1 MFKTNSLLFSTFT
14 VAILLVL
21 TYSVSAQNPPSDI
34 VIVNEFVGQSEFIQG
49 RLSQLAGA
57 MPESTFEW
65 RPTDGVRSVSEVY
78 LHAAFAN
85 YICVTMSGGS
95 VPDEVGFVMDFS
107 KVNDWDTQTT
117 DKAAV
122 IEKMNESFD
131 ILKKRIAELT
141 QEDLDREVE
150 VFGMTMS
157 VRNFMISMIAHSH
170 EHLGQGIAYARMNDV
185 TPPWSE
191 KEEGEVEGEVE
202 SEG

>member
-107 KVNDWDTQTT
+107 KANDWDTQTT

-191 KEEGEVEGEVE
+191 KQEGEG
-202 SEG
+202 

>member
-1 MFKTNSLLFSTFT
+1 MLKTKSILFSIFAA
-14 VAILLVL
+14 AILLVL
-21 TYSVSAQNPPSDI
+21 VNSVSAQNPPSDI
-34 VIVNEFVGQSEFIQG
+34 VIVNEFVGQTEFIQG

-85 YICVTMSGGS
+85 YICVTMTGGS
-95 VPDEVGFVMDFS
+95 VPEDVGFVMDFS
-107 KVNDWDTQTT
+107 KANDWDTQTT

-122 IEKMNESFD
+122 IEKMNQSFD
-131 ILKKRIAELT
+131 ILKKRIGELN

-157 VRNFMISMIAHSH
+157 VRNFIISMIAHSH

-185 TPPWSE
+185 TPPWSA
-191 KEEGEVEGEVE
+191 KQEGEG
-202 SEG
+202 

>member
-1 MFKTNSLLFSTFT
+1 MLKTKSILFSIFAA
-14 VAILLVL
+14 AILFVLVN
-21 TYSVSAQNPPSDI
+21 SVSAQNPPSDI
-34 VIVNEFVGQSEFIQG
+34 VIGNEFVGQAEFIQG

-107 KVNDWDTQTT
+107 KANDWDTQTT

-191 KEEGEVEGEVE
+191 KQEGEG
-202 SEG
+202 

>member
-1 MFKTNSLLFSTFT
+1 MFKTKSLLLSIFA

-21 TYSVSAQNPPSDI
+21 THSVSAQNAPSDI
-34 VIVNEFVGQSEFIQG
+34 VIVNEFLGQTEFIQG
-49 RLSQLAGA
+49 RLSQLAEA
-57 MPESTFEW
+57 MPENTFGW
-65 RPTDGVRSVSEVY
+65 RPTEGVRSVSEVY

-107 KVNDWDTQTT
+107 KANDWDTQTT
-117 DKAAV
+117 DKEAV
-122 IEKMNESFD
+122 VEKLNQSFD
-131 ILKKRIAELT
+131 ILKKRIGELN

-191 KEEGEVEGEVE
+191 KQEGEG
-202 SEG
+202 

>member
-1 MFKTNSLLFSTFT
+1 MLKTKSILFSIFAA
-14 VAILLVL
+14 AILLVL
-21 TYSVSAQNPPSDI
+21 VNSVSAQNPPSDI
-34 VIVNEFVGQSEFIQG
+34 VIVNEFVGQTEFIQG

-107 KVNDWDTQTT
+107 KANDWDTQTT

-122 IEKMNESFD
+122 IEKMNQSFD
-131 ILKKRIAELT
+131 ILKKRIGELT

-157 VRNFMISMIAHSH
+157 IRNFIISMIAHSH

-185 TPPWSE
+185 TPPWSA
-191 KEEGEVEGEVE
+191 KQEGEG
-202 SEG
+202 

>member
-1 MFKTNSLLFSTFT
+1 MSCF
-14 VAILLVL
+14 AE
-21 TYSVSAQNPPSDI
+21 QP
-34 VIVNEFVGQSEFIQG
+34 VIVQEFMGQLEFIQG
-49 RLSQLAGA
+49 RLIQLAEA
-57 MPESTFEW
+57 MPESTYEW
-65 RPTDGVRSVSEVY
+65 KPTDGVRSVSEVY

-85 YICVTMSGGS
+85 YICVTMSGGT

-107 KVNDWDTQTT
+107 KANEWDTQTT
-117 DKAAV
+117 EKAEV
-122 IEKMNESFD
+122 IEKMNQSFA
-131 ILKKRIAELT
+131 ILIDRVAELT

-191 KEEGEVEGEVE
+191 EEKKSE
-202 SEG
+202 SENENEKSEG

>member
-1 MFKTNSLLFSTFT
+1 MFKTKSIQFSIFAA
-14 VAILLVL
+14 AILLVL
-21 TYSVSAQNPPSDI
+21 INSVSAQNPPSDI
-34 VIVNEFVGQSEFIQG
+34 AIVNEFVGQTEFIQG

-107 KVNDWDTQTT
+107 KADDWDTQTT

-122 IEKMNESFD
+122 IEKMNQSFD
-131 ILKKRIAELT
+131 ILKKRIGELN
-141 QEDLDREVE
+141 QEDLDCEVE

-157 VRNFMISMIAHSH
+157 VRNFIISMIAHSH

-185 TPPWSE
+185 TPPWSA
-191 KEEGEVEGEVE
+191 KQEGEG
-202 SEG
+202 

>member
-1 MFKTNSLLFSTFT
+1 MFKTKSILFSIFAA
-14 VAILLVL
+14 AILLVL
-21 TYSVSAQNPPSDI
+21 INSVSAQNPPSDI
-34 VIVNEFVGQSEFIQG
+34 VIVNEFVGQTEFIQG

-85 YICVTMSGGS
+85 YICVTMSGGK
-95 VPDEVGFVMDFS
+95 VPEDVGFVMDFS
-107 KVNDWDTQTT
+107 KANDWDTQTT

-157 VRNFMISMIAHSH
+157 VRNFVISMIAHSH
-170 EHLGQGIAYARMNDV
+170 EHLGQGIAYARMNGV
-185 TPPWSE
+185 TPPWSA
-191 KEEGEVEGEVE
+191 KQEGEG
-202 SEG
+202 

>member
-1 MFKTNSLLFSTFT
+1 MFNIKSILFSIFAA
-14 VAILLVL
+14 AILLVL
-21 TYSVSAQNPPSDI
+21 IKPVSAHNPPSDI
-34 VIVNEFVGQSEFIQG
+34 VIVKEFIGQTEFIQG
-49 RLSQLAGA
+49 RLSQLAEA
-57 MPESTFEW
+57 MPESTFGW
-65 RPTDGVRSVSEVY
+65 RPTEGVRSVSEVY

-85 YICVTMSGGS
+85 YICVTVSGGT
-95 VPDEVGFVMDFS
+95 VPEEVGFVMDFS

-122 IEKMNESFD
+122 IEKMKESFD
-131 ILKKRIAELT
+131 ILKKRIGELT
-141 QEDLDREVE
+141 QEDLDRQVD

-157 VRNFMISMIAHSH
+157 VRNFVISMIAHSH
-170 EHLGQGIAYARMNDV
+170 EHLGQGIAYARMNGV

>member
-1 MFKTNSLLFSTFT
+1 MTSFKGACKVKITSGFIFSSTSIINF
-14 VAILLVL
+14 
-21 TYSVSAQNPPSDI
+21 VSTS
-34 VIVNEFVGQSEFIQG
+34 
-49 RLSQLAGA
+49 LAGA
-57 MPESTFEW
+57 MPENTFDW

-107 KVNDWDTQTT
+107 KANDWDTQTT

-122 IEKMNESFD
+122 IEKMNQSFD
-131 ILKKRIAELT
+131 ILKKRIRELS

-185 TPPWSE
+185 TPPWSV
-191 KEEGEVEGEVE
+191 KQDGEG
-202 SEG
+202 

>member
-1 MFKTNSLLFSTFT
+1 MFKTKSLLFSIFA

-21 TYSVSAQNPPSDI
+21 THSVSAQNAPSDI
-34 VIVNEFVGQSEFIQG
+34 VIVNEFVGQTEFIQG
-49 RLSQLAGA
+49 RLSQLAEA
-57 MPESTFEW
+57 MPENTFGW
-65 RPTDGVRSVSEVY
+65 RPTEGVRSVSEVY

-107 KVNDWDTQTT
+107 KANDWDTQTT

-122 IEKMNESFD
+122 VEKLNQSFD
-131 ILKKRIAELT
+131 ILKKRIGELN

-191 KEEGEVEGEVE
+191 KQEGEGEG
-202 SEG
+202 

>member
-1 MFKTNSLLFSTFT
+1 MLKIKSILFSIFVIAILF
-14 VAILLVL
+14 VAIKP
-21 TYSVSAQNPPSDI
+21 VSALSPPSDI
-34 VIVNEFVGQSEFIQG
+34 VIVKEFIGQTEFIQG
-49 RLSQLAGA
+49 RLSQLAEA
-57 MPESTFEW
+57 MPEATFGW

-85 YICVTMSGGS
+85 YICVTVSGGT
-95 VPDEVGFVMDFS
+95 VPEDVGFVMDFS
-107 KVNDWDTQTT
+107 KGNDWDTQTT

-131 ILKKRIAELT
+131 ILKKRVAELT

-157 VRNFMISMIAHSH
+157 VRDFMISMIAHSH

-185 TPPWSE
+185 TPPWSV
-191 KEEGEVEGEVE
+191 KQDGEG
-202 SEG
+202 

>member
-1 MFKTNSLLFSTFT
+1 MLKTKSILFSIF
-14 VAILLVL
+14 AASILLVL
-21 TYSVSAQNPPSDI
+21 VNSVSAQNPPSDI
-34 VIVNEFVGQSEFIQG
+34 VIVNEFVGQTEFIQG
-49 RLSQLAGA
+49 RLSQLAEA

-107 KVNDWDTQTT
+107 KANDWDTQTT

-122 IEKMNESFD
+122 IEKMNQSFD
-131 ILKKRIAELT
+131 ILKKRIGELT

-157 VRNFMISMIAHSH
+157 IRNFIISMIAHSH

-185 TPPWSE
+185 TPPWSA
-191 KEEGEVEGEVE
+191 KQEGEG
-202 SEG
+202 

>member
-1 MFKTNSLLFSTFT
+1 MFKTNSILFSIFAA
-14 VAILLVL
+14 AILLVL
-21 TYSVSAQNPPSDI
+21 VNSVSAQNPPSDI
-34 VIVNEFVGQSEFIQG
+34 VIVNEFVGQTEFIQG

-107 KVNDWDTQTT
+107 KANDWDTQTT

-122 IEKMNESFD
+122 IEKMNQSFD
-131 ILKKRIAELT
+131 ILTKRIGELT

-157 VRNFMISMIAHSH
+157 VRNFIISMIAHSH

-185 TPPWSE
+185 TPPWSA
-191 KEEGEVEGEVE
+191 KQEGEG
-202 SEG
+202 

>member
-1 MFKTNSLLFSTFT
+1 MLKTKSILFSIFAA
-14 VAILLVL
+14 AILLVL
-21 TYSVSAQNPPSDI
+21 VNSVSAQNPPSDI
-34 VIVNEFVGQSEFIQG
+34 VIVNEFVGQTEFIQG

-95 VPDEVGFVMDFS
+95 VPNEVGFVMDFS
-107 KVNDWDTQTT
+107 KANDWDTQTT

-122 IEKMNESFD
+122 IEKMNQSFD
-131 ILKKRIAELT
+131 ILKKRIGELT
-141 QEDLDREVE
+141 QEDLDREIE

-157 VRNFMISMIAHSH
+157 VRNFIISMIAHCH
-170 EHLGQGIAYARMNDV
+170 EHLGQGIAYARMNDI
-185 TPPWSE
+185 TPPWSV
-191 KEEGEVEGEVE
+191 KQDGEG
-202 SEG
+202 

>member
-1 MFKTNSLLFSTFT
+1 MFKTKSILFSIFAA
-14 VAILLVL
+14 AILLVL
-21 TYSVSAQNPPSDI
+21 VNSVSAQNPPSDI
-34 VIVNEFVGQSEFIQG
+34 VIVNEFVGQTEFIQG

-57 MPESTFEW
+57 MPENTFEW

-95 VPDEVGFVMDFS
+95 VPEEVGFVMDFS

-122 IEKMNESFD
+122 IEKMNQSFD
-131 ILKKRIAELT
+131 ILKKRIGELN

-157 VRNFMISMIAHSH
+157 VRNFIISMIAHSH
-170 EHLGQGIAYARMNDV
+170 EHLGQGIAYARMNGV
-185 TPPWSE
+185 TPPWSA
-191 KEEGEVEGEVE
+191 KQEGEE
-202 SEG
+202 

>member
-1 MFKTNSLLFSTFT
+1 MLKIKSILFSIFV
-14 VAILLVL
+14 VAILLVVIKP
-21 TYSVSAQNPPSDI
+21 VSALNLPSDI
-34 VIVNEFVGQSEFIQG
+34 VIVNEFIGQTEFIQG
-49 RLSQLAGA
+49 RLGQLAEA
-57 MPESTFEW
+57 MPEATFGW
-65 RPTDGVRSVSEVY
+65 RPTEGVRSVSEVY

-85 YICVTMSGGS
+85 YICVTVSGGT
-95 VPDEVGFVMDFS
+95 VPEDVGFVMDFS
-107 KVNDWDTQTT
+107 KANDWDTQTT

-122 IEKMNESFD
+122 IEKLNESFD

-185 TPPWSE
+185 IPPWSA
-191 KEEGEVEGEVE
+191 KQDDEG
-202 SEG
+202 

>member
-1 MFKTNSLLFSTFT
+1 MPKIKSILFSIFAA
-14 VAILLVL
+14 AILLVL
-21 TYSVSAQNPPSDI
+21 VNSVSAQNPPSDI
-34 VIVNEFVGQSEFIQG
+34 VIVNEFVGQTEFIQG
-49 RLSQLAGA
+49 RLSQLAEA
-57 MPESTFEW
+57 MPENTFGW

-85 YICVTMSGGS
+85 YICVTMSGGT

-107 KVNDWDTQTT
+107 KANDWDTQTT

-122 IEKMNESFD
+122 IEKMNQSFD
-131 ILKKRIAELT
+131 ILKKRIGELT

-157 VRNFMISMIAHSH
+157 VRNFIISMIAHSH

-185 TPPWSE
+185 TPPWSA
-191 KEEGEVEGEVE
+191 KQEGEG
-202 SEG
+202 

>member
-1 MFKTNSLLFSTFT
+1 MFKTKSILFSIFAA
-14 VAILLVL
+14 AILLVL
-21 TYSVSAQNPPSDI
+21 INSVSAQNPPSDI
-34 VIVNEFVGQSEFIQG
+34 VVVNEFVGQTEFIQG

-107 KVNDWDTQTT
+107 KANDWDTQTT

-122 IEKMNESFD
+122 IEKMNQSFD
-131 ILKKRIAELT
+131 ILKKRIGELN

-157 VRNFMISMIAHSH
+157 VRNFIISMIAHSH

-185 TPPWSE
+185 TPPWSA
-191 KEEGEVEGEVE
+191 KQEGEG
-202 SEG
+202 

>member
-1 MFKTNSLLFSTFT
+1 MPKIKSILFSIFAA
-14 VAILLVL
+14 AILLVL
-21 TYSVSAQNPPSDI
+21 INSVSAQNPPSDI
-34 VIVNEFVGQSEFIQG
+34 VIVNEFVGQTEFIQG

-107 KVNDWDTQTT
+107 KVNDWDKQTT

-157 VRNFMISMIAHSH
+157 VRNFLISMIAHSH
-170 EHLGQGIAYARMNDV
+170 EHLGQGIAYARMNGV
-185 TPPWSE
+185 TPPWSA
-191 KEEGEVEGEVE
+191 KQEGEG
-202 SEG
+202 

>member
-1 MFKTNSLLFSTFT
+1 MFKTKSILFSIFAA
-14 VAILLVL
+14 AILLVL
-21 TYSVSAQNPPSDI
+21 VNSVSAQNPPSDI
-34 VIVNEFVGQSEFIQG
+34 VIVNEFVGQTEFIQG

-95 VPDEVGFVMDFS
+95 VADEVGFVMDFS
-107 KVNDWDTQTT
+107 KANDWDTQTT

-122 IEKMNESFD
+122 IEKMNQSFD
-131 ILKKRIAELT
+131 ILKKRIGELT

-191 KEEGEVEGEVE
+191 KQEGEG
-202 SEG
+202 

>member
-1 MFKTNSLLFSTFT
+1 MFKTKSIQFSIFAA
-14 VAILLVL
+14 AILLVL
-21 TYSVSAQNPPSDI
+21 INSVSAQNPPSDI
-34 VIVNEFVGQSEFIQG
+34 AIVNEFVGQTEFIQG

-107 KVNDWDTQTT
+107 KADDWDTQTT

-122 IEKMNESFD
+122 IEKMNQSFD
-131 ILKKRIAELT
+131 ILKKRIGELN

-157 VRNFMISMIAHSH
+157 VRNFIISMIAHSH

-185 TPPWSE
+185 TPPWSA
-191 KEEGEVEGEVE
+191 KQEGEG
-202 SEG
+202 

>member
-1 MFKTNSLLFSTFT
+1 MLKIKSILFSIFV
-14 VAILLVL
+14 VAILLVVIKP
-21 TYSVSAQNPPSDI
+21 VSALNPPSDI
-34 VIVNEFVGQSEFIQG
+34 VIVNEFVGQTEFIQG
-49 RLSQLAGA
+49 RLGQLAEA
-57 MPESTFEW
+57 MPEATFGW

-85 YICVTMSGGS
+85 YICVTVSGGT
-95 VPDEVGFVMDFS
+95 VPEDVGFVMDFS
-107 KVNDWDTQTT
+107 KANDWDTQTT

-131 ILKKRIAELT
+131 ILKKRITELT

-185 TPPWSE
+185 IPPWSA
-191 KEEGEVEGEVE
+191 KQDDEG
-202 SEG
+202 